1 MIASF
6 SGSYDHSR
14 SRPRHR
20 AYHVD
25 SHAPKVRNAS
35 HGPSIL
41 FRTFDASFVIYHKNI
56 TIFATNVGPKC
67 KKGKT

>member
-6 SGSYDHSR
+6 GGFYDHSR
-14 SRPRHR
+14 SRPRHH

-35 HGPSIL
+35 HGLL
-41 FRTFDASFVIYHKNI
+41 FCFVLLML
-56 TIFATNVGPKC
+56 PL
-67 KKGKT
+67 